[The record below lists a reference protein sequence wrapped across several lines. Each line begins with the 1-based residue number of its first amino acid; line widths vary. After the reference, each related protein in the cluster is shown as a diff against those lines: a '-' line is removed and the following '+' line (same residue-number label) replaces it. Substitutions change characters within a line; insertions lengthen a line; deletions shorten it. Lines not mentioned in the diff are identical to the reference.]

1 MEAAELRDEL
11 ESLGASGFGEAHGR
25 FFLVVTDRAQ
35 LEDMALFVN
44 TASRSAHDVATAR
57 HIEHAAFLPITDGKA
72 SQQHF
77 TVGRDAGCD
86 VVLAH
91 RGVSKVQARFS
102 LVGGLLSLSDA
113 GSKNGTRLNGML
125 LSPEQLLPVDLGDTV
140 EFGPVTTTI
149 WGIDDI
155 VAALGSR
162 GG

>member
-11 ESLGASGFGEAHGR
+11 ESLGASGFGQAHGR
-25 FFLVVTDRAQ
+25 FFLVVTDRSQ
-35 LEDMALFVN
+35 LEEMAMFVN
-44 TASRSAHDVATAR
+44 TASRTAGQIATAR
-57 HIEHAAFLPITDGKA
+57 HFEHAAFLPITEGQPGKER
-72 SQQHF
+72 F
-77 TVGRDAGCD
+77 TVGREGCD

-91 RGVSKVQARFS
+91 HGVSKSHARFNFA
-102 LVGGLLSLSDA
+102 GGLLSLCDL

-125 LSPEQLLPVDLGDTV
+125 LTPEQIVPVDLGDTV

-155 VAALGSR
+155 VAALGER